1 MMKAKFFGLCLVV
14 AGLFFTKATCGDD
27 LLISGESASNGLNVM
42 VSAPSGFTSRV
53 EIYTCSNLV
62 SGTWRVAAENL
73 RPADGSPVKWYTAAG
88 KTGFF
93 IAGNMDVDSDGD
105 GINDARELFV
115 HKTNPDN
122 SDSDGDLISD
132 FQEFYINF
140 TNPNNND
147 ASPPSVWISAPGTDG
162 RKIVTP

>member
-1 MMKAKFFGLCLVV
+1 MMKAKSFGLCLAV

-27 LLISGESASNGLNVM
+27 LLISGESASNGLNVI

-62 SGTWRVAAENL
+62 SGNWRVAVENL
-73 RPADGSPVKWYTAAG
+73 RPSSSNPVKCYTAAG

-105 GINDARELFV
+105 GLPDAREMFV
-115 HKTNPDN
+115 HKTSSDKW
-122 SDSDGDLISD
+122 DSDGDTLSD
-132 FQEFYINF
+132 YQELYVNL
-140 TNPNNND
+140 TDPNNND
-147 ASPPSVWISAPGTDG
+147 TSSPFVSLIKPSANRVLIP
-162 RKIVTP
+162 